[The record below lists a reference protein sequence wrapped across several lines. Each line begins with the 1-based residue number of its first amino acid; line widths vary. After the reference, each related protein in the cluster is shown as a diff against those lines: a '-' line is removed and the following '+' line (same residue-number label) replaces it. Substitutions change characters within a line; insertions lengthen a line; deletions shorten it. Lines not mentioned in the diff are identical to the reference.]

1 MIVFDSA
8 CVIAFV
14 IFILQ
19 VLLTYRISLINVA
32 HVVKKN
38 LVMIENMYVL
48 RIIM

>member
-8 CVIAFV
+8 GVIEF
-14 IFILQ
+14 FLQ
-19 VLLTYRISLINVA
+19 VLLTYRISFINVA
-32 HVVKKN
+32 HVVNKN